1 MKFVNKSKME
11 LSDTLI
17 PDLFILNHMVS
28 LESIDIKVY
37 LYMQFLA
44 KSQTEIDDSTFAKK
58 LCITENELSFSL
70 DRLQTEELLVKTSQG
85 FSIVDLKEIEVNK
98 SYIPKMEPK
107 VNRVQTELERKRI
120 AAAEA
125 INESFFQGIM
135 SLGWYTDIGTL
146 FKNYSFSEEVMIA
159 LFHYCQERKA
169 LNKKYVYAVAENWYN
184 GGVKTFEQLE
194 EFLESYDVIQKI
206 KQKIIKALRLN
217 RNMTK
222 YEEQYINS
230 WVKDF
235 GYDFSMIEEAL
246 KRTVSASNPTI
257 SYINGIL
264 SNWYKKG
271 LKNVDDLNNSETE
284 NESNKCEK
292 VVVQN
297 KCNLKENANN
307 SSTNTKF
314 KNYEQ
319 RNYSDLECFY
329 DNF

>member
-1 MKFVNKSKME
+1 MKFVKKSKME

-28 LESIDIKVY
+28 LEAIDIKVY
-37 LYMQFLA
+37 LYIVFLS
-44 KSQTEIDDSTFAKK
+44 KSQTEIDNSTLAKK
-58 LCITENELSFSL
+58 LCITENELSFSI
-70 DRLQTEELLVKTSQG
+70 DRLQTEELLVKTSHG
-85 FSIVDLKEIEVNK
+85 YNIVDLKEVEVNK

-107 VNRVQTELERKRI
+107 INRVQTELERKRI

-194 EFLESYDVIQKI
+194 AFLESYDVIQKI
-206 KQKIIKALRLN
+206 KQKIVKALRLN
-217 RNMTK
+217 RNITK

-230 WVKDF
+230 WVKDL

-246 KRTVSASNPTI
+246 KRTVSVANPTI

-264 SNWYKKG
+264 NNWSKQGFKTVEDLKSAELEMENKKSE
-271 LKNVDDLNNSETE
+271 KNIT
-284 NESNKCEK
+284 
-292 VVVQN
+292 QN
-297 KCNLKENANN
+297 TNTCAKENVNA
-307 SSTNTKF
+307 KF

-319 RNYSDLECFY
+319 RNYNDLESFY

>member
-1 MKFVNKSKME
+1 MKFIKKNKME
-11 LSDTLI
+11 LSDTLVS
-17 PDLFILNHMVS
+17 DLFILNYMIS
-28 LESIDIKVY
+28 LEAVDIKLY
-37 LYMQFLA
+37 LYMVFLA
-44 KSQTEIDDSTFAKK
+44 KSQTEMDQATLAKK
-58 LCITENELSFSL
+58 IGVTENELSFSL
-70 DRLQTEELLVKTSQG
+70 DRLQTEELIVKTSQG
-85 FSIVDLKEIEVNK
+85 FNIVDLKEVEVNK

-107 VNRVQTELERKRI
+107 INRVQTELERKRI

-169 LNKKYVYAVAENWYN
+169 LNKKYVYAVAENWYH

-194 EFLESYDVIQKI
+194 EFLESYDEIQKV
-206 KQKIIKALRLN
+206 KQKIVKALRLN
-217 RNMTK
+217 RNITK

-230 WVKDF
+230 WIKDF

-246 KRTVSASNPTI
+246 KRTVTVANPTI

-264 SNWYKKG
+264 NNWHKKG
-271 LKNVDDLNNSETE
+271 FKNVNDLKND
-284 NESNKCEK
+284 EK
-292 VVVQN
+292 EMEHKKGNVTNV
-297 KCNLKENANN
+297 KKENQA
-307 SSTNTKF
+307 TKF

-319 RNYSDLECFY
+319 RKYNDLESFY

>member
-1 MKFVNKSKME
+1 MKFIKKNKME
-11 LSDTLI
+11 LSDTLVS
-17 PDLFILNHMVS
+17 DLFILNYMIS
-28 LESIDIKVY
+28 LEAVDIKLY
-37 LYMQFLA
+37 LYMVFLA
-44 KSQTEIDDSTFAKK
+44 KSQTEMDQATLAKK
-58 LCITENELSFSL
+58 IGVTENELSFSL
-70 DRLQTEELLVKTSQG
+70 DRLQTEELIVKTSQG
-85 FSIVDLKEIEVNK
+85 FNIVDLKEVEVNK

-107 VNRVQTELERKRI
+107 INRVQTELERKRI

-169 LNKKYVYAVAENWYN
+169 LNKKYVYAVAENWYH

-194 EFLESYDVIQKI
+194 EFLESYDEIQKV
-206 KQKIIKALRLN
+206 KQKIVKALRLN
-217 RNMTK
+217 RNITK

-230 WVKDF
+230 WIKDF

-246 KRTVSASNPTI
+246 KRTVTVANPTI

-264 SNWYKKG
+264 NNWHKKG
-271 LKNVDDLNNSETE
+271 FKNVNDLKND
-284 NESNKCEK
+284 EK
-292 VVVQN
+292 EMEHKKGNVTNV
-297 KCNLKENANN
+297 KKENQAI
-307 SSTNTKF
+307 KF

-319 RNYSDLECFY
+319 RKYNDLESFY

>member
-1 MKFVNKSKME
+1 MKFVKKSKME
-11 LSDTLI
+11 LSDTLV

-28 LESIDIKVY
+28 LEAIDIKVY
-37 LYMQFLA
+37 LYMIFLL
-44 KSQTEIDDSTFAKK
+44 KNQTEIDNATFAKK

-70 DRLQTEELLVKTSQG
+70 DRLQTEELIVKTSQG
-85 FSIVDLKEIEVNK
+85 YSIVDLKEVEINK

-194 EFLESYDVIQKI
+194 VFLESYDVIQKI
-206 KQKIIKALRLN
+206 KQKIVKALRLN

-222 YEEQYINS
+222 YEEQYVNS
-230 WVKDF
+230 WVKDL

-246 KRTVSASNPTI
+246 KRTVALANPNI

-264 SNWYKKG
+264 NNWHKKG
-271 LKNVDDLNNSETE
+271 FKTVQDLKSAEAEIVAQ
-284 NESNKCEK
+284 KCEK
-292 VVVQN
+292 VINTNSKVVV
-297 KCNLKENANN
+297 KEN
-307 SSTNTKF
+307 TNTKF

-319 RNYSDLECFY
+319 RKYSDLECFY

>member
-1 MKFVNKSKME
+1 MKFVKKSKME
-11 LSDTLI
+11 LSDILV
-17 PDLFILNHMVS
+17 PDLFILNYMIS
-28 LESIDIKVY
+28 LEAVDIKVY
-37 LYMQFLA
+37 LYMLFLN
-44 KSQTEIDDSTFAKK
+44 KNQTEMDNATFAKK

-70 DRLQTEELLVKTSQG
+70 DRLQTEELIVKTSQG
-85 FSIVDLKEIEVNK
+85 FNIVDLKEIEVNK

-107 VNRVQTELERKRI
+107 INRVQTELERKRI

-206 KQKIIKALRLN
+206 KQKIVKSLRLN
-217 RNMTK
+217 RNITK

-230 WVKDF
+230 WIKEF
-235 GYDFSMIEEAL
+235 GYDFAIIEEAL
-246 KRTVSASNPTI
+246 KRTVTVANPTI

-264 SNWYKKG
+264 NNWHKKG
-271 LKNVDDLNNSETE
+271 IKNVEDLKKLECDENKNVNRSNSRSSAKEI
-284 NESNKCEK
+284 
-292 VVVQN
+292 QN
-297 KCNLKENANN
+297 
-307 SSTNTKF
+307 SKF

-319 RNYSDLECFY
+319 RKYNDLESFY

>member
-1 MKFVNKSKME
+1 MKFIKKSKME
-11 LSDTLI
+11 LSDTLVS
-17 PDLFILNHMVS
+17 DLFILNHMVS
-28 LESIDIKVY
+28 LEEVDIKVY
-37 LYMQFLA
+37 LYLLFLSKTQTELDNTALA
-44 KSQTEIDDSTFAKK
+44 KKI
-58 LCITENELSFSL
+58 CITENELSFSL
-70 DRLQTEELLVKTSQG
+70 DRLQTEELIIKTSQG
-85 FSIVDLKEIEVNK
+85 FNIVDLKEVEVNK

-107 VNRVQTELERKRI
+107 VNRVQTELEKKRI

-194 EFLESYDVIQKI
+194 EFLESYDEIQKI

-217 RNMTK
+217 RNITK

-235 GYDFSMIEEAL
+235 GYNFSIIEEAL
-246 KRTVSASNPTI
+246 KRTVSIANPTI

-271 LKNVDDLNNSETE
+271 YKTIEDLKNAEKE
-284 NESNKCEK
+284 FEQKKCEK
-292 VVVQN
+292 N
-297 KCNLKENANN
+297 NIYNSRNN
-307 SSTNTKF
+307 SKESNSTKF

-319 RNYSDLECFY
+319 RKYSDLESFY